1 MGNYI
6 GKEPVNGFF
15 TRQSLTTDGS
25 TVTFTLNFTIA
36 STTSILV
43 LAGGVCIRG
52 WGGCERDR
60 STTT

>member
-43 LAGGVCIRG
+43 LAGGVVQ
-52 WGGCERDR
+52 
-60 STTT
+60 